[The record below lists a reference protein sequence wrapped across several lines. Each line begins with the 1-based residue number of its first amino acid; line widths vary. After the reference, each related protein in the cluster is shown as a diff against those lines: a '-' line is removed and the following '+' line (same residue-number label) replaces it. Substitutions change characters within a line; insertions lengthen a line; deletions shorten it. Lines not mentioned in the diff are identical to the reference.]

1 MSDPRFR
8 FKLSADFADSG
19 HSDVLWADVY
29 PDLELKLELPPF
41 ELLLFALTSLFT
53 RMEQMFQF
61 SYWKLQSQAKVT
73 KY

>member
-8 FKLSADFADSG
+8 VSQNNKTAVFKLSADFADSG

-29 PDLELKLELPPF
+29 PNLELKLELPPF

-61 SYWKLQSQAKVT
+61 LY
-73 KY
+73 